1 MTYNFVLNI
10 ETEFS
15 TSDMT
20 FQIVS
25 HWNIQLHE
33 NPSFYFTS
41 PQSLTKTINI
51 DLIRLDYYISTFL
64 PIYIS
69 THLHFYIST
78 FLFLPCNN
86 LAKLETL
93 KNTILRMSVLYWNLL
108 GKWCDAVTVCRLP
121 RVASNAQFFS
131 NYHFRCFSV
140 SISLT
145 VNCCGTI
152 VSHPTVGSLS
162 VFRSVRCGR
171 CIDRTLILTRNS

>member
-51 DLIRLDYYISTFL
+51 DFYISTFL
-64 PIYIS
+64 PI
-69 THLHFYIST
+69 YIST

-93 KNTILRMSVLYWNLL
+93 KNTILKMSVLYWYLL

-121 RVASNAQFFS
+121 RVASNAQFFA
-131 NYHFRCFSV
+131 NYPFRCFSV

-145 VNCCGTI
+145 VNWCGTI

-171 CIDRTLILTRNS
+171 CTDQTLILTRNS